1 MLPRANASL
10 IGPAVNC
17 LTVVSV
23 DNLAIRSDRADAD
36 QAAMLYLAELANASM
51 EARRDELAAMFG
63 DLVMFGMCMSGPNG
77 RIPPELFVNAPRPD
91 RRA

>member
-1 MLPRANASL
+1 MLPRANATL

-63 DLVMFGMCMSGPNG
+63 DVPQGAALQGEVFDLGNKASREGVS
-77 RIPPELFVNAPRPD
+77 PPAQL
-91 RRA
+91 

>member
-1 MLPRANASL
+1 MGANVLPRANATL

-23 DNLAIRSDRADAD
+23 DNLAIRSEQADAD
-36 QAAMLYLAELANASM
+36 PAAMLYLAELANASM

-77 RIPPELFVNAPRPD
+77 RYHRSFS
-91 RRA
+91 